1 MYEDFYQLQAKPFR
15 LSPDHRFFYAS
26 RGHKRALAYLRYGLS
41 QDEGFIVITGA
52 PGTGKTTLAQILLK
66 EMDQA
71 NVVVA
76 NLTDAAFFQRD
87 DALAHAVYR
96 FPVVGG
102 YDDGGAAAVDP
113 REQGHNLI

>member
-1 MYEDFYQLQAKPFR
+1 MSHWVISNCNRREFYVYEDFYQLQAKPFR

-52 PGTGKTTLAQILLK
+52 PGTGKTTLAQILLN
-66 EMDQA
+66 EMDQS

-76 NLTDAAFFQRD
+76 NLTTTQLDADELLRM
-87 DALAHAVYR
+87 V
-96 FPVVGG
+96 
-102 YDDGGAAAVDP
+102 AASASA
-113 REQGHNLI
+113 IT